1 MLKFSILIDSSKQ
14 IKSMKD
20 DLAKYFPDIKSSHLT
35 EALARALGFSSN
47 ACRTMYYALT
57 K

>member
-1 MLKFSILIDSSKQ
+1 
-14 IKSMKD
+14 MKD

-47 ACRTMYYALT
+47 AALRSAVQQSPAEFY
-57 K
+57 KPAMIRDV